1 MTRRQLALL
10 SQAQAVAY
18 SAMAAGETRA
28 VPMAAAFALREAAA
42 VEFPEFAP
50 ICSRF
55 LEHLRASHG
64 ILSPVVAAGRAL
76 RDAVCEAMVFVPV
89 DHARVDVHG

>member
-1 MTRRQLALL
+1 MTPGQLALL
-10 SQAQAVAY
+10 SQAHAVAY
-18 SAMAAGETRA
+18 VAMAAGETRA

-50 ICSRF
+50 SCTRF
-55 LEHLRASHG
+55 VEHLRASRG
-64 ILSPVVAAGRAL
+64 VLPPVVAAGRVL
-76 RDAVCEAMVFVPV
+76 RDAVCDAMVFVPV